1 MHSATSLQ
9 LAVAMLRA
17 EPNHDN
23 EANKGR
29 ELIRAIRLV
38 LSPFYLRALTSETQQ
53 LGPWEILGLCKVRSA
68 DVCISSVCVCSPE
81 PRRPCAIYAY
91 HHDVF
96 ASIKK
101 KKKKNSLPSAG
112 SHSNPAKEEIIL

>member
-38 LSPFYLRALTSETQQ
+38 LSPFYPRALTSETQQ
-53 LGPWEILGLCKVRSA
+53 LGPWEISGLCKVRSA
-68 DVCISSVCVCSPE
+68 DVCIWRGAGNVVCVFS
-81 PRRPCAIYAY
+81 
-91 HHDVF
+91 
-96 ASIKK
+96 
-101 KKKKNSLPSAG
+101 
-112 SHSNPAKEEIIL
+112 

>member
-38 LSPFYLRALTSETQQ
+38 LSSFYLRALTSET
-53 LGPWEILGLCKVRSA
+53 
-68 DVCISSVCVCSPE
+68 
-81 PRRPCAIYAY
+81 
-91 HHDVF
+91 
-96 ASIKK
+96 
-101 KKKKNSLPSAG
+101 
-112 SHSNPAKEEIIL
+112 